1 MLTGRTF
8 FNLVRVEM
16 EVAAN
21 KWEDFEDQIK
31 EFGFFFWRR
40 RFKSQH

>member
-1 MLTGRTF
+1 
-8 FNLVRVEM
+8 M

-31 EFGFFFWRR
+31 EFGFFSGGGDSNLNIEF
-40 RFKSQH
+40 S